1 LTSSQPD
8 RTGAKGLLVT
18 LGWFAPAGATGV
30 PALIG
35 PRPKPI
41 FGLIERLFTVAV
53 NAWRYSLSIE
63 LIRSGK

>member
-1 LTSSQPD
+1 LASSQPD

-41 FGLIERLFTVAV
+41 GLIERLFTVAV
-53 NAWRYSLSIE
+53 SAWRYSTSIE